1 MSVRSFR
8 RISFALKLLVF
19 SWLTLAVTGRILANP
34 PTLPTI
40 PSGTFYVTN
49 FGAIGD
55 NSTTNTTAIQNT
67 LKAAGAAGG
76 GTIDFSPGTYLS
88 GPLFLSNS
96 INVQLES
103 GATLRMLPYG
113 KYPGNTSP
121 PDFITG
127 TNLHDLEFSGSGTID
142 GQGTSGWWTNN
153 LGTSER
159 PVMIFLSK
167 CNRVLFQNVTFQNSP
182 SMHLVFKSTT
192 GNITIQGITISAPGF
207 SPNTDGID
215 LIGTNCLVENCSISD
230 GDDNIALGSTA
241 GTSSD
246 TVVTNCVFGTGH
258 GLSIGGNTSGG
269 VSNLMVINC
278 SFNGTEY
285 GLRMKS
291 DNATSSGGE
300 GGLTQNIT
308 NYNITMANIALAPIV
323 IYSYYN
329 EFGTPTSIPPSAA
342 ASQPVPSPISID
354 TAIWRNLFFSNI
366 TATLTGTNGIPGIIW
381 GRTEM
386 PVTNVVFD
394 HVNITATASKVGGF
408 DAYNVNGLQ
417 LIDSQITP
425 PGGFAT
431 FEIFNAGIILT
442 NRSAPSPM
450 ATLDGLS
457 SANSLALYNA
467 AAATTASDVL
477 GTDPITVGESMLTI
491 SNDLS
496 LPTADSLNFVL
507 GSSAS
512 TIAAQGNLALNGAII
527 NITNASGFGPGSY
540 TVFSYTGNLSGN
552 AVLGSAPTN
561 FNYAIDTNTLGE
573 VNITVTQP
581 GPSLSPFSMTFQT
594 AGTNLQ
600 LSWPAD
606 HIGFQLE
613 MQTNKLTDTN
623 WVIVP
628 GANLTN
634 QILLPIMRG
643 GSNAFFRLAY
653 P

>member
-1 MSVRSFR
+1 MLVSPSC
-8 RISFALKLLVF
+8 RISYAPKWLMFWLALGM
-19 SWLTLAVTGRILANP
+19 TLRLNANP
-34 PTLPTI
+34 PILPTI
-40 PSGTFYVTN
+40 PPAIFYVTN

-55 NSTTNTTAIQNT
+55 SVTTNTTAIQNT
-67 LKAAGAAGG
+67 IKAAGAAGG
-76 GTIDFSPGTYLS
+76 GTIDFSPGTFLS
-88 GPLFLSNS
+88 AALFLSNN
-96 INVQLES
+96 INLQLES
-103 GATLRMLPYG
+103 GATLQMLPYG
-113 KYPGNTSP
+113 KYPGGTSP

-153 LGTSER
+153 LSTSER

-167 CNRVLFQNVTFQNSP
+167 CNRVLFQNATFENSP
-182 SMHLVFKSTT
+182 SMHIVFKSTT
-192 GNITIQGITISAPGF
+192 GNVTVQGITISAPGF

-215 LIGTNCLVENCSISD
+215 LIGTNCLVENSSISD
-230 GDDNIALGSTA
+230 GDDNIAFGSTA

-246 TVVTNCVFGTGH
+246 TVVTNCNFGTGH
-258 GLSIGGNTSGG
+258 GVSIGGNTSGG

-278 SFNGTEY
+278 SFNGTQY

-291 DNATSSGGE
+291 DNATASGGE

-308 NYNITMANIALAPIV
+308 NYNITMANILLAPIV

-329 EFGTPTSIPPSAA
+329 EFGTPTNITPSAA

-354 TAIWRNLFFSNI
+354 TAIWQNILFSNI

-408 DAYNVNGLQ
+408 DAYNVYGFQ
-417 LIDSQITP
+417 LIDSQITQ
-425 PGGFAT
+425 PGAFTT
-431 FEIFNAGIILT
+431 FKIYNAGIILT
-442 NRSAPSPM
+442 NRTVSSAT
-450 ATLDGLS
+450 ATLSGLTS
-457 SANSLALYNA
+457 TNSFALYNA
-467 AAATTASDVL
+467 AAATTATDIL
-477 GTDPITVGESMLTI
+477 GADPITVSGSTLTI
-491 SNDLS
+491 NNDLS
-496 LPTADSLNFVL
+496 LPIANSLNFAL

-512 TIAAQGNLALNGAII
+512 TIAAQGNLTLNGAII
-527 NITNASGFGPGSY
+527 NITNANGFGPGTY
-540 TVFSYTGNLSGN
+540 TVFSYTGSLSGN

-561 FNYAIDTNTLGE
+561 FNYAIDTNTLGQ
-573 VNITVTQP
+573 VKISVTQP
-581 GPSLSPFSMTFQT
+581 GPSLSPFSMSFQT
-594 AGTNLQ
+594 VGTNLQ
-600 LSWPAD
+600 ISWPAD

-634 QILLPIMRG
+634 QILLPIIRG
-643 GSNAFFRLAY
+643 STNAFFRLAF
-653 P
+653 PQ